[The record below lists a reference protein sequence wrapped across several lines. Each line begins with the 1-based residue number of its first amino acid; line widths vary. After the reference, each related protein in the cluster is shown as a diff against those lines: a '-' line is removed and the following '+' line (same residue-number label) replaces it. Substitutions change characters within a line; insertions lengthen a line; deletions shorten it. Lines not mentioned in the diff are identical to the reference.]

1 MKKLN
6 NHMDSKLQTGSQT
19 SFDSKMHEMHS
30 EELGLKTPENYFS
43 TSKSDILEKV
53 SNQKRIRFNIFSKE
67 RIIWSVAATIA
78 IILALTVF
86 KPNALPEM
94 DEIPAIVSDTIDQ
107 LKTNGLA
114 QDEFEENEILITSL
128 FISDN
133 EIDEFVD
140 DYVLEELVYEEVLAD
155 NN

>member
-1 MKKLN
+1 
-6 NHMDSKLQTGSQT
+6 MDSKLETSSQT

-43 TSKSDILEKV
+43 KSKSDILEKV

>member
-1 MKKLN
+1 
-6 NHMDSKLQTGSQT
+6 MDSKLKTDEQI

-30 EELGLKTPENYFS
+30 EKLGFQVPEDYFS
-43 TSKSDILEKV
+43 SSKLEILEKV
-53 SNQKRIRFNIFSKE
+53 SNQKEQRFGIFSRK

-86 KPNALPEM
+86 KPNAFPAI

-114 QDEFEENEILITSL
+114 QDELEESDILITSL
-128 FISDN
+128 FVSEN

-140 DYVLEELVYEEVLAD
+140 NYVLEELVYEEVLA
-155 NN
+155 N

>member
-1 MKKLN
+1 
-6 NHMDSKLQTGSQT
+6 MDSKLQTGSQI
-19 SFDSKMHEMHS
+19 SFDRKMQEMHS
-30 EELGLKTPENYFS
+30 EELGFQVPKDYFS
-43 TSKSDILEKV
+43 KSKMEILEKV

>member
-6 NHMDSKLQTGSQT
+6 NHIDSKLETGNQI

-30 EELGLKTPENYFS
+30 EKLGFQVPKDYFS
-43 TSKSDILEKV
+43 KSKMEILSKV
-53 SNQKRIRFNIFSKE
+53 SNQKEQRFNIFSRK

-86 KPNALPEM
+86 KPNALPAI
-94 DEIPAIVSDTIDQ
+94 DEIPAMVSDTIDQ

-114 QDEFEENEILITSL
+114 QNELEENDILITSL
-128 FISDN
+128 FVPDN

-140 DYVLEELVYEEVLAD
+140 NYVLEELVYEEVLA
-155 NN
+155 N

>member
-1 MKKLN
+1 
-6 NHMDSKLQTGSQT
+6 MDSKLETDGQTT
-19 SFDSKMHEMHS
+19 FDSKMHEMHS
-30 EELGLKTPENYFS
+30 KELGFQVPKDYFS
-43 TSKSDILEKV
+43 TSKMEILKKV
-53 SNQKRIRFNIFSKE
+53 SNQKQERFNIFSRK
-67 RIIWSVAATIA
+67 RIAWAAAATIA

-86 KPNALPEM
+86 KPNALPTI

-114 QDEFEENEILITSL
+114 QDELEENDILITSL

-140 DYVLEELVYEEVLAD
+140 DYVLEELVYEEVMA
-155 NN
+155 NNN

>member
-1 MKKLN
+1 
-6 NHMDSKLQTGSQT
+6 MDSKLETGSQI
-19 SFDSKMHEMHS
+19 SFASKMHEMHS
-30 EELGLKTPENYFS
+30 EELGFQVPKDYFS

-53 SNQKRIRFNIFSKE
+53 SIQKEEKINFFSRK

-78 IILALTVF
+78 IIVALTVF
-86 KPNALPEM
+86 KPNSLPSM
-94 DEIPAIVSDTIDQ
+94 DKIPAIVSDTIDY
-107 LKTNGLA
+107 LKQDELA
-114 QDEFEENEILITSL
+114 QDELKENDILITSL

-140 DYVLEELVYEEVLAD
+140 DYVLEELVYEEVMVS